1 MTAKYLHQL
10 LDWPRFTWNSEK
22 LGGLPFDVRLR
33 QGLLIGKMQ
42 AFGFSARQE
51 VMLKALTEEVV
62 KSSAIEGNVL
72 NPASVRSSI
81 ARRLRLRV
89 AGVSAK
95 EDRNV
100 EGVVQ
105 MMLDAT
111 QKYDQPLTTD
121 RLFGWH
127 AYLFSSVRTT
137 GDKFRVG
144 AWRDDSE
151 GPMRVIAGPIG
162 KEKVHYIAPAASE
175 IEEQMSQ
182 FLDWFNS
189 DAQPDPLIKAAIA
202 HFWFVGIH
210 PFEDGNGRIA
220 RAVAEM
226 CLARSDKNAQ
236 RFYSMSAQILEE
248 RNEYYRVL
256 EHAQKGTLDITEWVS
271 WFLGCLN
278 RAMEKAEGLTE
289 EAIKKESFWR
299 ILGERGVTTNGRQKK
314 VLNMLLSH
322 FDGKLTTTKW
332 AKITKCS
339 QDTALLDIRALI
351 SGGVLEQE
359 AAGGRSTS
367 YRLVADSVKWK
378 RKD

>member
-1 MTAKYLHQL
+1 MTVTYIHQL
-10 LDWPRFTWNSEK
+10 TDWPRFTWRPED
-22 LGGLPFDVRLR
+22 LGVLPFDVRLR
-33 QGLLIGKMQ
+33 QGLLIGKMK
-42 AFGFSARQE
+42 AFGFNTRQE

-72 NPASVRSSI
+72 NPNSVRSSI
-81 ARRLRLRV
+81 ARRLRLKV
-89 AGVSAK
+89 AGVSSK

-105 MMLDAT
+105 MMLNAT
-111 QKYDQPLTTD
+111 QKYEQPLTAE

-127 AYLFSSVRTT
+127 AHLFSDVRTT
-137 GDKFRVG
+137 ADKFRVG
-144 AWRDDSE
+144 VWRDDSE
-151 GPMRVIAGPIG
+151 GPMRVVSGPIG
-162 KEKVHYIAPAASE
+162 KEKVHYIAPAASLLE
-175 IEEQMSQ
+175 KEMSQ
-182 FLDWFNS
+182 FLEWFNS
-189 DAQPDPLIKAAIA
+189 GAQPDPLLKAAIA

-220 RAVAEM
+220 RAIAEM
-226 CLARSDKNAQ
+226 CLARSDKSAQ

-248 RNEYYRVL
+248 RNDYYRVL
-256 EHAQKGTLDITEWVS
+256 EDAQKGTLDITEWLS

-278 RAMEKAEGLTE
+278 RAIEKSEGLSE
-289 EAIKKESFWR
+289 EAIKKESFWSG
-299 ILGERGVTTNGRQKK
+299 LSERNITINDRQKK

-351 SGGVLEQE
+351 EGGVLEQE
-359 AAGGRSTS
+359 AGGGRSTS
-367 YRLVADSVKWK
+367 YKLREKIK
-378 RKD
+378 GG

>member
-1 MTAKYLHQL
+1 MK
-10 LDWPRFTWNSEK
+10 
-22 LGGLPFDVRLR
+22 
-33 QGLLIGKMQ
+33 
-42 AFGFSARQE
+42 AFGFNTRQE

-72 NPASVRSSI
+72 NPNSVRSSI
-81 ARRLRLRV
+81 ARRLRLKV
-89 AGVSAK
+89 AGVSSK

-105 MMLDAT
+105 MMLNAT
-111 QKYDQPLTTD
+111 QKYEQPLTAE

-127 AYLFSSVRTT
+127 AHLFSDVRTT
-137 GDKFRVG
+137 ADKFRVG
-144 AWRDDSE
+144 VWRDDSE
-151 GPMRVIAGPIG
+151 GPMRVVSGPIG
-162 KEKVHYIAPAASE
+162 KEKVHYIAPAASLLE
-175 IEEQMSQ
+175 KEMSQ
-182 FLDWFNS
+182 FLEWFNS
-189 DAQPDPLIKAAIA
+189 GAQPDPLLKAAIA

-220 RAVAEM
+220 RAIAEM
-226 CLARSDKNAQ
+226 CLARSDKSAQ

-248 RNEYYRVL
+248 RNDYYRVL
-256 EHAQKGTLDITEWVS
+256 EDAQKGTLDITEWLS

-278 RAMEKAEGLTE
+278 RAIEKSEGLSE
-289 EAIKKESFWR
+289 EAIKKESFWSG
-299 ILGERGVTTNGRQKK
+299 LSERNITINDRQKK

-351 SGGVLEQE
+351 EGGVLEQE
-359 AAGGRSTS
+359 AGGGRSTS
-367 YRLVADSVKWK
+367 YKLREKIK
-378 RKD
+378 GG